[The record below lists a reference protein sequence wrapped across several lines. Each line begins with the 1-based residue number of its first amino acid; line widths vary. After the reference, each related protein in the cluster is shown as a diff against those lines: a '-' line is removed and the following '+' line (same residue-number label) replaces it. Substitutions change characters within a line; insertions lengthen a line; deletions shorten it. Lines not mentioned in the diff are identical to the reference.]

1 MVGPESPVQTETQNE
16 RKLALALAL
25 AGLFVPLFAV
35 GESSV
40 VLVAGGGVS
49 VAIVAVGGVGVAL
62 QGGRR
67 STRSPSDYCTSPM
80 SAFVKSL
87 LARQS
92 FLRVRTS
99 ESFGCGTIESVWKH
113 AEVRPSHNGTKR

>member
-16 RKLALALAL
+16 RKLAL

-99 ESFGCGTIESVWKH
+99 ESIGCGTIESV
-113 AEVRPSHNGTKR
+113 